1 MMAASSIYLTN
12 KLFKKSVAWDKI
24 MEEETKY
31 TEIEVKQCAKDMCIV
46 LENAGKGNQNLT
58 AVKRKYASSSF
69 LAIS

>member
-46 LENAGKGNQNLT
+46 LENAGKGNLT

>member
-31 TEIEVKQCAKDMCIV
+31 TEIEVK
-46 LENAGKGNQNLT
+46 
-58 AVKRKYASSSF
+58 
-69 LAIS
+69 